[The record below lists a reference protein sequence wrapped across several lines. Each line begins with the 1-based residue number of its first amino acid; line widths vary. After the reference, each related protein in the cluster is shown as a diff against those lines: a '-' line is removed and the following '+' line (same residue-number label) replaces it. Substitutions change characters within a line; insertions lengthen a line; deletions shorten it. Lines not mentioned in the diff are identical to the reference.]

1 MNSFV
6 ILLTILSFLSI
17 SIFEGVVILGLIYVF
32 VVYLRKKKSL
42 KGELSLPLLVH
53 AVPTLLS
60 TLIYAPHLLNKALER
75 SVFLFLYFG
84 GDEVKVNEKY
94 LYRLNLII
102 NLIGFLLLPIV
113 FYKYHYKGTIAP
125 IWGGVFEVSTFYSLF
140 SLSALALFLKTK
152 RLWWLLAFFV
162 FISMVFFS
170 LRRST
175 ILGLVITLLL
185 LVFLLRGV
193 IKLRYMIVI
202 ALLSISLGAVFSYNF
217 VKKDARFQ
225 AFYKVLTGQE
235 KLDNRTLDAI
245 SSLRWANLRAGLM
258 VIERDIKE
266 ANIVPL
272 LIGHGLKP
280 EEREGLYIKSAVGY
294 ESLLFVSEFIE
305 KGLLGLLA
313 LLWLYWKYFSFVF
326 RYKLAD
332 FLLIPFLLTP
342 SVMFVGSLFTGFWD
356 ALLPLYFL
364 WFRMIEQ
371 YERA

>member
-1 MNSFV
+1 M
-6 ILLTILSFLSI
+6 
-17 SIFEGVVILGLIYVF
+17 
-32 VVYLRKKKSL
+32 
-42 KGELSLPLLVH
+42 
-53 AVPTLLS
+53 
-60 TLIYAPHLLNKALER
+60 
-75 SVFLFLYFG
+75 
-84 GDEVKVNEKY
+84 
-94 LYRLNLII
+94 
-102 NLIGFLLLPIV
+102 

>member
-17 SIFEGVVILGLIYVF
+17 SIFEGAVILGLIYIF
-32 VVYLRKKKSL
+32 VVHIRKKKSL
-42 KGELSLPLLVH
+42 KGTLSLPLLIH
-53 AVPTLLS
+53 AIPTLLS
-60 TLIYAPHLLNKALER
+60 TLIYAPHLLNKAIER

-84 GDEVKVNEKY
+84 GDEVKANEKY
-94 LYRLNLII
+94 LYRLNLIL
-102 NLIGFLLLPIV
+102 NLIGFLLLPVV

-125 IWGGVFEVSTFYSLF
+125 IWGGVFEVATFYSLF

-152 RLWWLLAFFV
+152 RIWWLLSFFV
-162 FISMVFFS
+162 FISIVFFT

-193 IKLRYMIVI
+193 IKLRYMMVI

-217 VKKDARFQ
+217 MKKDARFQ

-235 KLDNRTLDAI
+235 RLDNKTLDAI

-266 ANIVPL
+266 ANVIPL

-280 EEREGLYIKSAVGY
+280 EEREGLYIESAVGY
-294 ESLLFVSEFIE
+294 ESILFVSEFIE

-313 LLWLYWKYFSFVF
+313 LLWLYWKYYSFVF

-332 FLLIPFLLTP
+332 FLVIPFLLMP

-364 WFRMIEQ
+364 WFRMIEG